1 MQELESALAQ
11 QAPPQTQ
18 DDPTL
23 HELPPLVIDGIP
35 TPVEKMTQ
43 VSYLLFL
50 TQTKIPYTVWTSLFL
65 FFM

>member
-1 MQELESALAQ
+1 MQELEAALAQ
-11 QAPPQTQ
+11 QAPPQAQ

-43 VSYLLFL
+43 VCNLFSSNFFYLYVIINF
-50 TQTKIPYTVWTSLFL
+50 Q
-65 FFM
+65 

>member
-1 MQELESALAQ
+1 MQELEAALAQ

-43 VSYLLFL
+43 VFYCSFDFCNISKCLNVFQLE
-50 TQTKIPYTVWTSLFL
+50 
-65 FFM
+65 

>member
-1 MQELESALAQ
+1 MQELEAALAQ

-43 VSYLLFL
+43 VFYNSFN
-50 TQTKIPYTVWTSLFL
+50 
-65 FFM
+65 FM